1 MLESGMKLPSHPE
14 PPALPEADPFACFD
28 PVTAEWFKAV
38 FDAPTAPQR
47 MGWPV
52 IARGESALILAPT
65 GTGKTLT
72 AFLWCLDRLMLQ
84 DRQQATGNREQNGR
98 ELGGEGTR
106 ERKDRQQATG
116 NREQK
121 GRELGGEGA
130 RDKGTRIVYVSPLKA
145 LAVDV
150 ERNLRS
156 PLAGIANMA
165 RRRGVAFHEPSI
177 HVRTGDTPPRE
188 RQRYV
193 RDPDDILIT
202 TPESL
207 YLLLT
212 SQASEVLRHVDT
224 VIIDE
229 IHALVPTKRGAHMTL
244 TLERLEALV
253 GRPLQRI
260 GLSATQRPLEEV
272 ARFLGGVQIQAT
284 GNRQQATWNRQQGTG
299 NRQLGTGNWE
309 QATGRQG
316 QRDRGAEGH
325 GDGGNY
331 ADNVADLRANHS
343 SGAEARSLSVAPG
356 GTTEVVPLQNTSTA
370 LGGTTEVVPLQ
381 NTSTRDTAWGERNAG
396 PSTAPL
402 AGDDGVAV
410 EDGGSRLAET
420 LRYRPVTIVNASGR
434 KQLKL
439 RIEVP
444 VEDMARLNTIEE
456 IPSGP
461 ASQTPRRVSIWNAIH
476 PRLLELVR
484 ERNSTILFVNSR
496 QVAERLA
503 GALNELAGEPIAR
516 AHHGS
521 LAAHQRS
528 VIEEQLKAGQI
539 KALCATSTLEL
550 GIDMGA
556 VDLVI
561 QIEAPP
567 SVASG
572 MQRIGRA
579 GHSVDAVSEG
589 VLFPKYR
596 ADLVACATV
605 TRAMH
610 EGHIESTR
618 YPRNPLDVLA
628 QQLVAIVASA
638 TTTGNRQQGTGNR
651 RAGSGKAGSKGA
663 RERRGRELGS
673 KGARERGN
681 KTAGIREQRGLSL
694 FAGTAGTADSAGIAN
709 TAYSAGAAGSAYPA
723 PVEVC
728 VDALYDLV
736 RRAAPFGGLTRG
748 AFDGV
753 LDLLS
758 GRYPSDEFGELR
770 PRLTWD
776 RVRNVVTARNGAARL
791 AILNAGTIPDRGLYG
806 VFLAHSEGKSVRVGE
821 LDEEMVFESHPNET
835 FILGASTWRIVDIT
849 HDRVLVEPAPGE
861 PGKMPFWKGDGPGRP
876 LEFGRKI
883 GALVR
888 EMRALPKAAALT
900 RLVAEH
906 DLDPNAAENMLQ
918 FLEDQQAAT
927 GQVPDDRTIVI
938 ERVRD
943 ELGDWRMCVLTP
955 FGSRIHIP
963 WAMAVAARIRATGGP
978 DVETLWG
985 DDGFVLRFPDTDE
998 PPDADWVMVESA
1010 EALQLVMR
1018 QLGSTALFAG
1028 RFREAAG
1035 RALLLPRRRA
1045 DQRSPLWQLRKRSYD
1060 LLKVASRYPSFPLL
1074 LEAYRE
1080 CLRDVFDMPA
1090 LIETLRAIEQRQL
1103 RVHVVE
1109 TRKPSPFASSLL
1121 FSYVANFLY
1130 DGDAPLAERRA
1141 QALTI
1146 DQDQLREILGEADL
1160 RELLDADVIAEVEET
1175 AQCLAENYRAR
1186 SVDGMHD
1193 LLLKLG
1199 DLSREELGRRVESPE
1214 LLQHVDR
1221 LIRARR
1227 LLELRVAG
1235 ERRLIAAEDAARYRD
1250 ALGIPLPPGIAA
1262 SLLEPV
1268 AHPVLELVRR
1278 YARTHGPFTCR
1289 AAADRF
1295 GLDGDDVEAVLRQ
1308 LAHEGRVLEGG
1319 FIPGGLHREWC
1330 DAEILRQIRRKSLAR
1345 LRREVEPVEQ
1355 HTLARFLT
1363 HWQGL
1368 LLRRRSGAGHLD
1380 ALLDVIEN
1388 LQGAPVPASL
1398 LESSILPA
1406 RLAGYEPAGLDT
1418 LIAAGEVTWAGAEP
1432 LGERDGRIALYLA
1445 DKVPL
1450 LLTARALT
1458 EPLTEREEKL
1468 LEVLEATGASF
1479 FDPLHQAVGAGYPGE
1494 TIDALWSLVWRG
1506 LVTNDSLHALRA
1518 YILRPDSARTARR
1531 SHQTGAVFR
1540 SRRTTPPNAQGRWA
1554 LLPQSRQQATG
1565 NREQKDRE
1573 RGSRKTGSKGAERQG
1588 AREQGSKGAAGRETR
1603 ITAGQ
1608 ETGAT
1613 AAGATQTERS
1623 HALAMQLLNR
1633 YGILLREQVA
1643 AENVPGGFSAVYDVL
1658 KALEESGRIRRGY
1671 FVAGLGAT
1679 QFALP
1684 AAVDLLRQ
1692 LRTAPHAEKPEFVQ
1706 LAATDPAN
1714 PYGSV
1719 LKWPDLPVAEEDSE
1733 TAPRVLTRAAYA
1745 EVILRNGQLVA
1756 WLRRS
1761 NPNLLV
1767 FLPAEEP
1774 ERSQAAE
1781 GLAHFLCSRG
1791 QERMHA
1797 DRHAGVLIT
1806 TINGQPVAAHPMA
1819 RFLMDAGFHPGPLG
1833 MHLRRIPM
1841 GMGQQ
1846 PAGPEEL
1853 Q

>member
-1 MLESGMKLPSHPE
+1 MLKSMSAERPTPE
-14 PPALPEADPFACFD
+14 RQLELNTDPFACFH

-72 AFLWCLDRLMLQ
+72 AFLWCLDRLMLHGSEQ
-84 DRQQATGNREQNGR
+84 WTVDSGQNGSAR
-98 ELGGEGTR
+98 RDAVT
-106 ERKDRQQATG
+106 
-116 NREQK
+116 N
-121 GRELGGEGA
+121 GRGC
-130 RDKGTRIVYVSPLKA
+130 RIVYVSPLKA

-156 PLAGIANMA
+156 PLAGMANMA
-165 RRRGVAFHEPSI
+165 RRMSVPFREPGIS
-177 HVRTGDTPPRE
+177 VRTGDTPQKE
-188 RQRYV
+188 RARFARQ
-193 RDPDDILIT
+193 PDEILIT

-212 SQASEVLRHVDT
+212 SQAADALRTVDT

-229 IHALVPTKRGAHMTL
+229 IHALVPTKRGAHL
-244 TLERLEALV
+244 ALSLERLEALAK
-253 GRPLQRI
+253 RRIQRI

-272 ARFLGGVQIQAT
+272 ARFLGGVDLNSELRTVNSKQST
-284 GNRQQATWNRQQGTG
+284 P
-299 NRQLGTGNWE
+299 
-309 QATGRQG
+309 
-316 QRDRGAEGH
+316 DGAAV
-325 GDGGNY
+325 D
-331 ADNVADLRANHS
+331 HS
-343 SGAEARSLSVAPG
+343 LTEEIPG
-356 GTTEVVPLQNTSTA
+356 LK
-370 LGGTTEVVPLQ
+370 
-381 NTSTRDTAWGERNAG
+381 
-396 PSTAPL
+396 
-402 AGDDGVAV
+402 
-410 EDGGSRLAET
+410 
-420 LRYRPVTIVNASGR
+420 YRPVTVVDAGAP

-444 VEDMARLNTIEE
+444 VEDMARLGEME
-456 IPSGP
+456 DIPSGP
-461 ASQTPRRVSIWNAIH
+461 ASQMPRRVSIWNAIH
-476 PRLLELVR
+476 PRLLEIIR

-521 LAAHQRS
+521 LAAAQRS

-539 KALCATSTLEL
+539 RALCATSTLEL
-550 GIDMGA
+550 GIDIGA

-561 QIEAPP
+561 QIESPP

-579 GHSVDAVSEG
+579 GHHVDAVSEG
-589 VLFPKYR
+589 ILFPKYR
-596 ADLVACATV
+596 ADLVACAAV

-618 YPRNPLDVLA
+618 FPRNPLDVLA
-628 QQLVAIVASA
+628 QQMVAIVAHPPHAARPARVKKLRSRKSPPLFESEIPKQSA
-638 TTTGNRQQGTGNR
+638 TLEE
-651 RAGSGKAGSKGA
+651 K
-663 RERRGRELGS
+663 
-673 KGARERGN
+673 
-681 KTAGIREQRGLSL
+681 
-694 FAGTAGTADSAGIAN
+694 
-709 TAYSAGAAGSAYPA
+709 P
-723 PVEVC
+723 EVS

-736 RRAAPFGGLTRG
+736 RRAAPFGGLARS
-748 AFDGV
+748 AFEGV

-758 GRYPSDEFGELR
+758 GRYPSDEFAELR

-776 RVRNVVTARNGAARL
+776 RVRNVVTARDGAPRL

-806 VFLAHSEGKSVRVGE
+806 VFLAYSEGKAVRVGE
-821 LDEEMVFESHPNET
+821 LDEEMVFESHTSET

-849 HDRVLVEPAPGE
+849 HDRVLVTPAPGE

-876 LEFGRKI
+876 LEFGRRI
-883 GALVR
+883 GAMVR
-888 EMRALPKAAALT
+888 ELRALPRPAALT

-906 DLDPNAAENMLQ
+906 DLDPGAAENLMQ
-918 FLEDQQAAT
+918 FLADQQEAT
-927 GQVPDDRTIVI
+927 EAVPDDRTVVI
-938 ERVRD
+938 ERCRD
-943 ELGDWRMCVLTP
+943 ELGDWRVCVLTP

-963 WAMAVAARIRATGGP
+963 WAMAVSARIRAAGGP
-978 DVETLWG
+978 EVETLWG

-998 PPDADWVMVESA
+998 PPDPDWFLVESA
-1010 EALQLVMR
+1010 EAMQLVLR

-1060 LLKVASRYPSFPLL
+1060 LLSVASRYPAFPLL
-1074 LEAYRE
+1074 LESYRE

-1146 DQDQLREILGEADL
+1146 DQDQLRELLGEADL
-1160 RELLDADVIAEVEET
+1160 RELLDTDAIAEVEEA
-1175 AQCLAENYRAR
+1175 AQCLSENYRAR
-1186 SVDGMHD
+1186 SADGIHD
-1193 LLLKLG
+1193 LCLRLG
-1199 DLSREELGRRVESPE
+1199 DLSREELARRVGSAE
-1214 LLQHVDR
+1214 LLSHLDR

-1227 LLELRVAG
+1227 LLELRIAG

-1250 ALGIPLPPGIAA
+1250 GLGIPLPPGLATA
-1262 SLLEPV
+1262 LLEPV
-1268 AHPVLELVRR
+1268 AHPVVELVRR
-1278 YARTHGPFTCR
+1278 FARTHGPFTLR
-1289 AAADRF
+1289 EAADRF
-1295 GLDGDDVEAVLRQ
+1295 ALDAQVVEQTLHL
-1308 LAHEGRVLEGG
+1308 LAAEGRVLEGG
-1319 FIPGGLHREWC
+1319 FRPGGLHREWC
-1330 DAEILRQIRRKSLAR
+1330 DAEILRQIRRKSLAK

-1363 HWQGL
+1363 HWQGIL
-1368 LLRRRSGAGHLD
+1368 APRRTGHSNLD

-1388 LQGAPVPASL
+1388 LQGAPIPASL
-1398 LESSILPA
+1398 LESQVLPA
-1406 RLAGYEPAGLDT
+1406 RISDYVPSGLDT
-1418 LIAAGEVTWAGAEP
+1418 LIAAGEVAWAGVEP
-1432 LGERDGRIALYLA
+1432 IGERDGRIALFLA
-1445 DKVPL
+1445 DKQPL
-1450 LLTARALT
+1450 LAQRRPLV
-1458 EPLTEREEKL
+1458 EPFTEREEKIL
-1468 LEVLEATGASF
+1468 AVLESTGASF
-1479 FDPLHQAVGAGYPGE
+1479 FDPLHQADGGGYPGE
-1494 TIDALWSLVWRG
+1494 TIEALWSLVWRG
-1506 LVTNDSLHALRA
+1506 LITNDSLHGLRA
-1518 YILRPDSARTARR
+1518 YTTRPESARTPRR
-1531 SHQTGAVFR
+1531 LQTGAVFR
-1540 SRRTTPPNAQGRWA
+1540 SRRTTPPTAQGRWA
-1554 LLPQSRQQATG
+1554 LLPLRIPLRAAKNSEGSPTAT
-1565 NREQKDRE
+1565 E
-1573 RGSRKTGSKGAERQG
+1573 A
-1588 AREQGSKGAAGRETR
+1588 
-1603 ITAGQ
+1603 
-1608 ETGAT
+1608 
-1613 AAGATQTERS
+1613 S
-1623 HALAMQLLNR
+1623 HALALQLLNR
-1633 YGILLREQVA
+1633 YGVLMREQVA

-1692 LRTAPHAEKPEFVQ
+1692 LRTPPPAEKPEFVQ

-1719 LKWPDLPVAEEDSE
+1719 LRWPDLPVAEEDSE
-1733 TAPRVLTRAAYA
+1733 TAPRILTRAAYA
-1745 EVILRNGQLVA
+1745 QVILRNGQLVA
-1756 WLRRS
+1756 WLRRG
-1761 NPNLLV
+1761 NPNILV

-1774 ERSQAAE
+1774 ECGQAAA
-1781 GLAHFLCSRG
+1781 GLAHFLCARG
-1791 QERMHA
+1791 QEKMRASSHQ
-1797 DRHAGVLIT
+1797 GVLIT

-1841 GMGQQ
+1841 AIANHEPGINTGGEVQ
-1846 PAGPEEL
+1846 
-1853 Q
+1853 

>member
-1 MLESGMKLPSHPE
+1 MSPS
-14 PPALPEADPFACFD
+14 PPKPTPAADPFACFH
-28 PVTAEWFKAV
+28 PVTADWFKAV

-47 MGWPV
+47 LGWPV

-65 GTGKTLT
+65 GTGKTLA

-84 DRQQATGNREQNGR
+84 APADGKKPGC
-98 ELGGEGTR
+98 
-106 ERKDRQQATG
+106 
-116 NREQK
+116 
-121 GRELGGEGA
+121 
-130 RDKGTRIVYVSPLKA
+130 RIVYVSPLKA

-165 RRRGVAFHEPSI
+165 RRMGIPFHDPSI
-177 HVRTGDTPPRE
+177 SVRTGDTPQSE
-188 RQRYV
+188 RAHFA
-193 RDPDDILIT
+193 RDPAEILIT

-212 SQASEVLRHVDT
+212 SQAAEALRTVDT

-229 IHALVPTKRGAHMTL
+229 IHALVPTKRGAHLAL
-244 TLERLEALV
+244 TLERLEALTK
-253 GRPLQRI
+253 RRLQRI

-272 ARFLGGVQIQAT
+272 ARFLGGIEVAGSSLLANELSFSSNNKESIRSKRVSQVEREVTHPEISTQE
-284 GNRQQATWNRQQGTG
+284 R
-299 NRQLGTGNWE
+299 
-309 QATGRQG
+309 
-316 QRDRGAEGH
+316 AEI
-325 GDGGNY
+325 
-331 ADNVADLRANHS
+331 
-343 SGAEARSLSVAPG
+343 SLSATEPSLLPDPCSLIPGDIEAP
-356 GTTEVVPLQNTSTA
+356 
-370 LGGTTEVVPLQ
+370 
-381 NTSTRDTAWGERNAG
+381 
-396 PSTAPL
+396 
-402 AGDDGVAV
+402 
-410 EDGGSRLAET
+410 
-420 LRYRPVTIVNASGR
+420 LRYRPVTIINASAP

-439 RIEVP
+439 QIEVP
-444 VEDMARLNTIEE
+444 VEDMARLQTMEE

-476 PRLLELVR
+476 PRLLELIR
-484 ERNSTILFVNSR
+484 ERTSTILFVNSR

-503 GALNELAGEPIAR
+503 GALNDLAGEPIAR

-521 LAAHQRS
+521 LAAYQRS

-579 GHSVDAVSEG
+579 GHHVDAVSEG
-589 VLFPKYR
+589 ILFPKYR
-596 ADLVACATV
+596 ADLVACAAV

-610 EGHIESTR
+610 DGHIESTR
-618 YPRNPLDVLA
+618 FPRNPLDVLC
-628 QQLVAIVASA
+628 QQVVAIVAHPPGITLPKRPRTLQRVHRS
-638 TTTGNRQQGTGNR
+638 QGQFANR
-651 RAGSGKAGSKGA
+651 RFYDPDP
-663 RERRGRELGS
+663 
-673 KGARERGN
+673 
-681 KTAGIREQRGLSL
+681 GLFVSQNNETE
-694 FAGTAGTADSAGIAN
+694 F
-709 TAYSAGAAGSAYPA
+709 PK
-723 PVEVC
+723 PEVN

-736 RRAAPFGGLTRG
+736 RRAAPFGALTRS

-758 GRYPSDEFGELR
+758 GRYPSDEFAELR

-776 RVRNVVTARNGAARL
+776 RIRNLVTARDGAARL

-876 LEFGRKI
+876 LEFGRRI
-883 GALVR
+883 GTLVR
-888 EMRALPKAAALT
+888 ELRALPKPAALT

-906 DLDPNAAENMLQ
+906 DLDPGAAENLLQ
-918 FLEDQQAAT
+918 FLADQEAAT

-938 ERVRD
+938 ERTRD
-943 ELGDWRMCVLTP
+943 ELGDWRVCVLTP

-963 WAMAVAARIRATGGP
+963 WAMAVSARIRAAGGP
-978 DVETLWG
+978 EVETLWG
-985 DDGFVLRFPDTDE
+985 DDGFVLRFPDTDD
-998 PPDADWVMVESA
+998 PPDPDWFLVESA
-1010 EALQLVMR
+1010 EAMQMVLR

-1060 LLKVASRYPSFPLL
+1060 LLSVASRYPSFPLM

-1090 LIETLRAIEQRQL
+1090 LIETLRAIEERKL

-1109 TRKPSPFASSLL
+1109 THKPSPFASSLL

-1146 DQDQLREILGEADL
+1146 DQDQLRDLLGEADL
-1160 RELLDADVIAEVEET
+1160 RELLDAEAIVEVEET
-1175 AQCLAENYRAR
+1175 AQCLVESHRAR
-1186 SVDGMHD
+1186 SADGIHD
-1193 LLLKLG
+1193 LCLRLG
-1199 DLSREELGRRVESPE
+1199 DLSRAELSLRVADASLLES
-1214 LLQHVDR
+1214 VDR
-1221 LIRARR
+1221 LVRARR
-1227 LLELRVAG
+1227 LLELRIAG

-1250 ALGIPLPPGIAA
+1250 ALGIPLPPGLPA
-1262 SLLEPV
+1262 SLMEPV
-1268 AHPVLELVRR
+1268 AQPVLELVRR
-1278 YARTHGPFTCR
+1278 FARTHGPFTLR
-1289 AAADRF
+1289 EAADRF
-1295 GLDGDDVEAVLRQ
+1295 ALDPVVVENTLRL
-1308 LAHEGRVLEGG
+1308 LAGEGRVFEGG
-1319 FIPGGLHREWC
+1319 FRPGGLHREWC
-1330 DAEILRQIRRKSLAR
+1330 DAEILRQIRRKSLAK

-1368 LLRRRSGAGHLD
+1368 LAPRRVPHAHLD
-1380 ALLDVIEN
+1380 ALLDAIES
-1388 LQGAPVPASL
+1388 LQGAPIPASL
-1398 LESSILPA
+1398 LETSILPA
-1406 RLAGYEPAGLDT
+1406 RISSYESSGLDT
-1418 LIAAGEVTWAGAEP
+1418 LIAAGEVAWAGVEP
-1432 LGERDGRIALYLA
+1432 IGERDGRIALFLA
-1445 DKVPL
+1445 EKLPL
-1450 LLTARALT
+1450 LAQTRPIVDL
-1458 EPLTEREEKL
+1458 LTEREEKL
-1468 LEVLEATGASF
+1468 LAVLESTGANF
-1479 FDPLHQAVGAGYPGE
+1479 FDSLHQAVGGGYPGE
-1494 TIDALWSLVWRG
+1494 SIDALWSLVWRG
-1506 LVTNDSLHALRA
+1506 LITNDSLHALRA
-1518 YILRPDSARTARR
+1518 YILRAQSARQPRR
-1531 SHQTGAVFR
+1531 LQTGASFR
-1540 SRRTTPPNAQGRWA
+1540 SRRTTPPTAQGRWSM
-1554 LLPQSRQQATG
+1554 LPLRS
-1565 NREQKDRE
+1565 QKDAGPTTTE
-1573 RGSRKTGSKGAERQG
+1573 SR
-1588 AREQGSKGAAGRETR
+1588 
-1603 ITAGQ
+1603 
-1608 ETGAT
+1608 
-1613 AAGATQTERS
+1613 
-1623 HALAMQLLNR
+1623 HALALQLLNR
-1633 YGILLREQVA
+1633 YGILTREAVA

-1692 LRTAPHAEKPEFVQ
+1692 LRNEPPAEKPEFVQ

-1719 LKWPDLPVAEEDSE
+1719 LRWPDLPVAEEDSE
-1733 TAPRVLTRAAYA
+1733 AAPRILTRAAYA

-1756 WLRRS
+1756 WLRRN

-1774 ERSQAAE
+1774 ERSQVAA
-1781 GLAHFLCSRG
+1781 GLAHFLCARG
-1791 QERMHA
+1791 QDRMRNGSHQ
-1797 DRHAGVLIT
+1797 GILVT
-1806 TINGQPVAAHPMA
+1806 TINGLSVAAHPMA
-1819 RFLMDAGFHPGPLG
+1819 RFLMDAGFQPGPLG
-1833 MHLRRIPM
+1833 MHLRRIPLAITHHDTST
-1841 GMGQQ
+1841 QD
-1846 PAGPEEL
+1846 AAPEEL

>member
-1 MLESGMKLPSHPE
+1 MLLPLCWERYSQKNMSRTAE
-14 PPALPEADPFACFD
+14 PADPIAEPDPFAGFH
-28 PVTAEWFKAV
+28 PVTAEWFRAV

-65 GTGKTLT
+65 GTGKTLA
-72 AFLWCLDRLMLQ
+72 AFLWCLDRLMLHPLP
-84 DRQQATGNREQNGR
+84 AGHKPGV
-98 ELGGEGTR
+98 
-106 ERKDRQQATG
+106 
-116 NREQK
+116 
-121 GRELGGEGA
+121 
-130 RDKGTRIVYVSPLKA
+130 RILYISPLKA

-156 PLAGIANMA
+156 PLAGMANMA
-165 RRRGVAFHEPSI
+165 RRMGVPFHEPTIS
-177 HVRTGDTPPRE
+177 VRTGDTPQRE
-188 RQRYV
+188 RARFL
-193 RDPDDILIT
+193 RHPAEILIT

-212 SQASEVLRHVDT
+212 SQASEALRTVDT
-224 VIIDE
+224 VIVDE
-229 IHALVPTKRGAHMTL
+229 IHALVPTKRGAHL
-244 TLERLEALV
+244 ALSLERLEALTQ
-253 GRPLQRI
+253 RRLQRI

-272 ARFLGGVQIQAT
+272 ARFLGGVEKQGI
-284 GNRQQATWNRQQGTG
+284 GNREQGTG
-299 NRQLGTGNWE
+299 KPS
-309 QATGRQG
+309 A
-316 QRDRGAEGH
+316 
-325 GDGGNY
+325 
-331 ADNVADLRANHS
+331 
-343 SGAEARSLSVAPG
+343 SLSRPA
-356 GTTEVVPLQNTSTA
+356 
-370 LGGTTEVVPLQ
+370 
-381 NTSTRDTAWGERNAG
+381 GEGVGNHEPHADAVDQEA
-396 PSTAPL
+396 SWSSDVLDAAPL
-402 AGDDGVAV
+402 C
-410 EDGGSRLAET
+410 
-420 LRYRPVTIVNASGR
+420 YRPVTIVNAGAP

-444 VEDMARLNTIEE
+444 VEDMARLTELEE

-461 ASQTPRRVSIWNAIH
+461 ASQAPRRVSIWNAIH
-476 PRLLELVR
+476 PRLLEIIR

-521 LAAHQRS
+521 LAAAQRS
-528 VIEEQLKAGQI
+528 IIEEQLKAGQI
-539 KALCATSTLEL
+539 RALCATSTLEL

-579 GHSVDAVSEG
+579 GHHVDAVSEG
-589 VLFPKYR
+589 ILFPKYR
-596 ADLVACATV
+596 ADLVACAAV

-618 YPRNPLDVLA
+618 FPRNPLDVLA
-628 QQLVAIVASA
+628 QQLVAIVAHPPSA
-638 TTTGNRQQGTGNR
+638 AIPKRPKILKSARKGKNLTAELRF
-651 RAGSGKAGSKGA
+651 GSGDSNAA
-663 RERRGRELGS
+663 E
-673 KGARERGN
+673 
-681 KTAGIREQRGLSL
+681 T
-694 FAGTAGTADSAGIAN
+694 DSAGIEAK
-709 TAYSAGAAGSAYPA
+709 P
-723 PVEVC
+723 EVS
-728 VDALYDLV
+728 VDALFDLV
-736 RRAAPFGGLTRG
+736 RHAAPFGALTRA
-748 AFDGV
+748 AFEGV

-758 GRYPSDEFGELR
+758 GRYPSDEFAELR

-776 RVRNVVTARNGAARL
+776 RIRNVVTARDGAARL

-821 LDEEMVFESHPNET
+821 LDEEMVFESHPGET
-835 FILGASTWRIVDIT
+835 FILGASTWRIVEIT
-849 HDRVLVEPAPGE
+849 HDRVLVTPAPGE

-876 LEFGRKI
+876 LEFGRRI

-888 EMRALPKAAALT
+888 ELRALPKPAALT

-906 DLDPNAAENMLQ
+906 DLDPGAAENLMQ
-918 FLEDQQAAT
+918 FLADQEAAT
-927 GQVPDDRTIVI
+927 GAVPDDRTVVI
-938 ERVRD
+938 ERCRD
-943 ELGDWRMCVLTP
+943 ELGDWRVCVLTP

-963 WAMAVAARIRATGGP
+963 WAMAVSARIRAAGGP
-978 DVETLWG
+978 EVETLWG

-998 PPDADWVMVESA
+998 PPDPDWFLVESA
-1010 EALQLVMR
+1010 EAMALVLR

-1045 DQRSPLWQLRKRSYD
+1045 DARTPLWQLRKRSYD
-1060 LLKVASRYPSFPLL
+1060 LLSVASRYPSFPLL

-1090 LIETLRAIEQRQL
+1090 LLETLRAVEQRQL
-1103 RVHVVE
+1103 RVHVVD

-1146 DQDQLREILGEADL
+1146 DQDQLRELLGEADL
-1160 RELLDADVIAEVEET
+1160 RGLLDANAIAEVEEA

-1186 SVDGMHD
+1186 SADGFHD
-1193 LLLKLG
+1193 LCLRLG
-1199 DLSREELGRRVESPE
+1199 DMSREELARRVVSSD
-1214 LLQHVDR
+1214 LLANVDR
-1221 LIRARR
+1221 LIRSRR
-1227 LLELRVAG
+1227 LLELRIAG

-1250 ALGIPLPPGIAA
+1250 GLGIPLPPGLAA
-1262 SLLEPV
+1262 ALLAPV

-1278 YARTHGPFTCR
+1278 YARTHGPFTLR
-1289 AAADRF
+1289 EAAGRF
-1295 GLDGDDVEAVLRQ
+1295 ALDTVAVENALRQ

-1319 FIPGGLHREWC
+1319 FRPGGLHREWC
-1330 DAEILRQIRRKSLAR
+1330 DAEILRQIRRKSLAK

-1355 HTLARFLT
+1355 YTLARFLT

-1368 LLRRRSGAGHLD
+1368 LTPRRGPNLD
-1380 ALLDVIEN
+1380 ALLDAVES
-1388 LQGAPVPASL
+1388 LQGAPLPASL
-1398 LESSILPA
+1398 IVPA
-1406 RLAGYEPAGLDT
+1406 RIADYSPAGLDT
-1418 LIAAGEVTWAGAEP
+1418 LIAAGEVAWAGVEP
-1432 LGERDGRIALYLA
+1432 IGERDGRIALFLA
-1445 DKVPL
+1445 DKLPL
-1450 LLTARALT
+1450 LAQSRPLTV
-1458 EPLTEREEKL
+1458 PLTEREEKL
-1468 LEVLEATGASF
+1468 LAVLESTGASF
-1479 FDPLHQAVGAGYPGE
+1479 FDPLHQALGGGYPGE
-1494 TIDALWSLVWRG
+1494 TIEALWSLVWRG
-1506 LVTNDSLHALRA
+1506 LITNDSLHALRA
-1518 YILRPDSARTARR
+1518 YIAKPDSSRTPRR
-1531 SHQTGAVFR
+1531 LQTGAVFR
-1540 SRRTTPPNAQGRWA
+1540 SRRTTPPTAQGRWS
-1554 LLPQSRQQATG
+1554 LLPLRAQKGMEGGPTAT
-1565 NREQKDRE
+1565 E
-1573 RGSRKTGSKGAERQG
+1573 A
-1588 AREQGSKGAAGRETR
+1588 
-1603 ITAGQ
+1603 
-1608 ETGAT
+1608 
-1613 AAGATQTERS
+1613 S
-1623 HALAMQLLNR
+1623 HALALQLLNR
-1633 YGILLREQVA
+1633 YGVLLRESVA

-1692 LRTAPHAEKPEFVQ
+1692 LRNAPPAEKPEFVQ

-1719 LKWPDLPVAEEDSE
+1719 LRWPDLPVAEEDTE
-1733 TAPRVLTRAAYA
+1733 AAPRLLTRAAYA

-1756 WLRRS
+1756 WLRRG
-1761 NPNLLV
+1761 NPNLLI

-1774 ERSQAAE
+1774 ERSQAAS
-1781 GLAHFLCSRG
+1781 GLAHFMCARG
-1791 QERMHA
+1791 QQSLRANAHL
-1797 DRHAGVLIT
+1797 GILIT

-1833 MHLRRIPM
+1833 MHLRRIPLPVAQHEPQI
-1841 GMGQQ
+1841 GEVQ
-1846 PAGPEEL
+1846 
-1853 Q
+1853 